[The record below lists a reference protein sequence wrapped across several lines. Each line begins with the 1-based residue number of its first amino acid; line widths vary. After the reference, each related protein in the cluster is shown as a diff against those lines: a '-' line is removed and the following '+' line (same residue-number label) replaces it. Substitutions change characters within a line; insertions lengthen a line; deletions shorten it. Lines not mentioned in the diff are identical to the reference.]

1 MNAQRP
7 RGPTPS
13 RRALA
18 RVVVEIERR
27 AAARGW
33 DAPVGVF
40 ALVRTAAALAQ
51 DPDLAGLLDTAAIE
65 EVRADPCALTAI
77 EQEGLPPAADL
88 GDLLGRLT
96 WPPAVDGAAVSVERI
111 MVGPA
116 SEAGA
121 AAIEDPGERIAFIRT
136 RPDRQD
142 VRLVAGVLRSG
153 EAWCAVRARSHDSDA
168 AVIQGEA
175 VVPGL
180 VEALAATLA

>member
-7 RGPTPS
+7 HGPTPS

-65 EVRADPCALTAI
+65 EARAAPCALTAI

-88 GDLLGRLT
+88 GDLLGRLA

>member
-51 DPDLAGLLDTAAIE
+51 DPDLARLLDAAAIE
-65 EVRADPCALTAI
+65 EARADPCALTVI

-88 GDLLGRLT
+88 GDLLGRLA
-96 WPPAVDGAAVSVERI
+96 WPSAVDGAAVSVERI
-111 MVGPA
+111 MVGPT
-116 SEAGA
+116 SEAEA
-121 AAIEDPGERIAFIRT
+121 EAIEDPDERIAFLRA

-142 VRLVAGVLRSG
+142 VRLVAGVLRWG
-153 EAWCAVRARSHDSDA
+153 ESWCAVRARSRDSDG
-168 AVIQGEA
+168 AVVQGEA

-180 VEALAATLA
+180 VEALAATFA

>member
-1 MNAQRP
+1 MNPQRS

-40 ALVRTAAALAQ
+40 ALVRTAALAQ
-51 DPDLAGLLDTAAIE
+51 EPDLAGLLDAAAIE
-65 EVRADPCALTAI
+65 EARADPCALTAI
-77 EQEGLPPAADL
+77 EQKGLPPAADL

-121 AAIEDPGERIAFIRT
+121 EAIEDPGERIAFLQA

-153 EAWCAVRARSHDSDA
+153 ESWCAVRARSRDSDE
-168 AVIQGEA
+168 AVVQGEA

-180 VEALAATLA
+180 IGALAATFA

>member
-1 MNAQRP
+1 MNTQRP

-65 EVRADPCALTAI
+65 EARADPCALTVI

-88 GDLLGRLT
+88 GDLLGRLA
-96 WPPAVDGAAVSVERI
+96 WPSAVDGAAVSVERI

-121 AAIEDPGERIAFIRT
+121 EAIEDPDERIAFLRA

>member
-7 RGPTPS
+7 RDPTPAG
-13 RRALA
+13 RALA
-18 RVVVEIERR
+18 RAVVGIERR

-40 ALVRTAAALAQ
+40 ALVRTAALAQ
-51 DPDLAGLLDTAAIE
+51 EPDLAGLLDAAAIE
-65 EVRADPCALTAI
+65 EARADPCALTAI

-111 MVGPA
+111 M
-116 SEAGA
+116 
-121 AAIEDPGERIAFIRT
+121 AIEDPGERIAFIRT

>member
-13 RRALA
+13 HRALA

-51 DPDLAGLLDTAAIE
+51 DPDLARLLDAAAIE
-65 EVRADPCALTAI
+65 EARADPCALTVI

-88 GDLLGRLT
+88 GDLLGQLA
-96 WPPAVDGAAVSVERI
+96 WPSAVDGAAVSVERI

-121 AAIEDPGERIAFIRT
+121 EAIEDPDERIAFLRA

-153 EAWCAVRARSHDSDA
+153 ESWCAVRARSRDSDG
-168 AVIQGEA
+168 AVVQGEA

-180 VEALAATLA
+180 VEALTATFA

>member
-7 RGPTPS
+7 HGPTPS

-40 ALVRTAAALAQ
+40 ALVRTAAALAR
-51 DPDLAGLLDTAAIE
+51 LLDAAAIE
-65 EVRADPCALTAI
+65 EARADPCALTVI

-88 GDLLGRLT
+88 GDLLGRLA

-121 AAIEDPGERIAFIRT
+121 EAIEDPDERIAFLRA

-153 EAWCAVRARSHDSDA
+153 ESWCAVRARSRDSDG
-168 AVIQGEA
+168 AVVQGEA

-180 VEALAATLA
+180 VEALAATFA

>member
-1 MNAQRP
+1 MNPQRS

-51 DPDLAGLLDTAAIE
+51 DPDLARLLDAAAIE
-65 EVRADPCALTAI
+65 EARADPCALTVI

-88 GDLLGRLT
+88 GTCWAGWPGR
-96 WPPAVDGAAVSVERI
+96 PPS
-111 MVGPA
+111 
-116 SEAGA
+116 
-121 AAIEDPGERIAFIRT
+121 T
-136 RPDRQD
+136 
-142 VRLVAGVLRSG
+142 
-153 EAWCAVRARSHDSDA
+153 ARR
-168 AVIQGEA
+168 
-175 VVPGL
+175 
-180 VEALAATLA
+180 